1 LSFISKS
8 KVFAYLLALISV
20 IGFVLFVIFRQT
32 GQFNLE
38 VILPY
43 RKMLFSSF
51 FNTIIVS
58 MITLFSSLIVGF
70 IFYLLSISKIKYFN
84 AIVEIF
90 TEIVYGTPL
99 LVLVVVTAFLIG
111 PAFGS
116 YNRNFLGILSLI
128 LYMAPYMKNVFKSAI
143 ASIDEEQYLVI
154 EVFGF
159 TKYQKY
165 RYIIFPQILRVLMPP
180 LMNNLSLVIKGSA
193 LLNVLSYNEL
203 FYTTAVIQS
212 RTYAFVEGY
221 IVMWMLYLI
230 ITIPLSNLAKFIE
243 RKWATI

>member
-1 LSFISKS
+1 MSFISKS

>member
-1 LSFISKS
+1 
-8 KVFAYLLALISV
+8 
-20 IGFVLFVIFRQT
+20 
-32 GQFNLE
+32 
-38 VILPY
+38 
-43 RKMLFSSF
+43 
-51 FNTIIVS
+51 
-58 MITLFSSLIVGF
+58 
-70 IFYLLSISKIKYFN
+70 
-84 AIVEIF
+84 
-90 TEIVYGTPL
+90 
-99 LVLVVVTAFLIG
+99 
-111 PAFGS
+111 
-116 YNRNFLGILSLI
+116 
-128 LYMAPYMKNVFKSAI
+128 MKNVFKSAI

>member
-1 LSFISKS
+1 MSFISKS

-99 LVLVVVTAFLIG
+99 LVLVVVTAVLIG

>member
-1 LSFISKS
+1 
-8 KVFAYLLALISV
+8 
-20 IGFVLFVIFRQT
+20 
-32 GQFNLE
+32 
-38 VILPY
+38 
-43 RKMLFSSF
+43 
-51 FNTIIVS
+51 